1 VTCCPAQRIMDRR
14 LSSSTAPAP
23 ARADSLLRLQLQDGR
38 ATTAHVARW
47 DLEQTRLRIV
57 RLPARQRVVDWCA
70 ETGCADAVVG
80 GFYTRPE
87 GLPLGEL
94 RLGGQAVPHIA
105 FTAPWH
111 TLRASLQ
118 VDGTAVRID
127 HREGLAAD
135 AAGDLL
141 QAGPLLIR
149 DGEVVYRDGV
159 DSEGFSA
166 ADGQFDSDIT
176 AGRHPRAAI
185 GVTDGGVL
193 ALVADGR
200 SDEDAGLTLGE
211 LAAAMADLG
220 AIAAMNLDGGGSAS
234 LVCDGQLRNRPREAH
249 GIELAGGRAVTTVIA
264 FDAD

>member
-1 VTCCPAQRIMDRR
+1 MDQRV
-14 LSSSTAPAP
+14 SSSSAPAP
-23 ARADSLLRLQLQDGR
+23 ARADSLLRLPLGDGR
-38 ATTAHVARW
+38 TTTAHVARW
-47 DLEQTRLRIV
+47 DLARTRVRIE
-57 RLPARQRVVDWCA
+57 RLATQQRVVDWCI

-87 GLPLGEL
+87 GSPLGEL

-111 TLRASLQ
+111 TLRASLH
-118 VDGTAVRID
+118 VDGSTLRID
-127 HREGLAAD
+127 HREELAAD
-135 AAGDLL
+135 AGDLL
-141 QAGPLLIR
+141 QAGPLLVR
-149 DGEVVYRDGV
+149 DGEIVYRDGI

-176 AGRHPRAAI
+176 EGRHPRAAI
-185 GVTDGGVL
+185 GLTGGAVI

-211 LAAAMADLG
+211 LATAMADLG
-220 AIAAMNLDGGGSAS
+220 ATAAMNLDGGGSAS
-234 LVCDGQLRNRPREAH
+234 LVCDGRLRNRPRESH
-249 GIELAGGRAVTTVIA
+249 GMELAGGRAVTTVIA

>member
-1 VTCCPAQRIMDRR
+1 MDQRV
-14 LSSSTAPAP
+14 SSSTAPAP
-23 ARADSLLRLQLQDGR
+23 ARADSLLRLQLADGR

-47 DLEQTRLRIV
+47 DLARTRVRIE
-57 RLPARQRVVDWCA
+57 RLVTQQRVVDWCA

>member
-1 VTCCPAQRIMDRR
+1 MDRR
-14 LSSSTAPAP
+14 VSSPAAPAP
-23 ARADSLLRLQLQDGR
+23 ARADALLRLQLADGR
-38 ATTAHVARW
+38 FTSAHVARW
-47 DLEQTRLRIV
+47 DLTHTRVRIE
-57 RLPARQRVVDWCA
+57 RLAVQQRVVDWCA
-70 ETGCADAVVG
+70 ETGCPDAVVG

-87 GLPLGEL
+87 GSPLGEL
-94 RLGGQAVPHIA
+94 RLGGQAAAHVP

-111 TLRASLQ
+111 TLRASLH
-118 VDGTAVRID
+118 VDGGAVRID
-127 HREGLAAD
+127 HREALPAD
-135 AAGDLL
+135 AAGALL

-149 DGEVVYRDGV
+149 DGETVYRDGV

-176 AGRHPRAAI
+176 EGRHPRAAI
-185 GVTDGGVL
+185 GVADGEVI

-200 SDEDAGLTLGE
+200 SDDDAGLTLGE
-211 LAAAMADLG
+211 LATAMADLG

-234 LVCDGQLRNRPREAH
+234 LVCDGRLRNRPRERH